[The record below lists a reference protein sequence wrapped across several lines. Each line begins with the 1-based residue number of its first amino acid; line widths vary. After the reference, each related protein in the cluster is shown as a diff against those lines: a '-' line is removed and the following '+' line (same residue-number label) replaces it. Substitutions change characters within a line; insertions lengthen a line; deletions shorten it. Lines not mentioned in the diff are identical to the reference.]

1 MPPTRP
7 LAPQSLPD
15 LIAKDLRERILSDE
29 LAEGSAIRQEAL
41 AKDYAVSRM
50 PIREA
55 LKRLEAEGL
64 VQLTTN
70 RGATVTQHSLDE
82 IAEIFDLRLMLE
94 VDLLS
99 RGVPLMTAEDFD
111 RCQQMLEQMEDSY
124 ESDDVAAWGALN
136 WAYHAAFY
144 AKADR
149 GLTHDLLNR
158 INLLCDRYVRMH
170 LSVME
175 QRDAAKQEHREL
187 LTLAQAG
194 EVSAA
199 TDLLTRHIQRTRAEL
214 VSLIATKRAPE

>member
-82 IAEIFDLRLMLE
+82 IGEIFDLRLMLE